1 MKTKKLQVKELRKLR
16 DDMYS
21 LMNDPALSQGEK
33 NTIKEAALVICN
45 LIDLKKIN

>member
-21 LMNDPALSQGEK
+21 LMNDSTLSQGEK
-33 NTIKEAALVICN
+33 NTINQCVM
-45 LIDLKKIN
+45 

>member
-21 LMNDPALSQGEK
+21 LMNDSILSQSEK
-33 NTIKEAALVICN
+33 NIIKEAALVICN

>member
-16 DDMYS
+16 DDMYN
-21 LMNDPALSQGEK
+21 LMNDPILSQSEK
-33 NTIKEAALVICN
+33 NIIKDAALVICN

>member
-21 LMNDPALSQGEK
+21 LMNDSTLSQGEK
-33 NTIKEAALVICN
+33 NTIREAALVICN